1 MLESN
6 DRRLLLFNPIKLVTI
21 NKAKMPINEKR
32 HQQTF
37 RSPLLVSCNYL
48 EWRRK
53 SHLPNRK
60 TLLNSDQFGGTCSRT
75 VKQKAQKKA
84 EQLAK
89 QAALTSIQKLN
100 SVNKQNQD
108 TGNSDIKGIEA

>member
-1 MLESN
+1 RWMLESN

-75 VKQKAQKKA
+75 VKQKAPQQKSRTTCK
-84 EQLAK
+84 
-89 QAALTSIQKLN
+89 TSRTDI
-100 SVNKQNQD
+100 D
-108 TGNSDIKGIEA
+108 TKTE

>member
-6 DRRLLLFNPIKLVTI
+6 DRRLPLFNPIKLVTT
-21 NKAKMPINEKR
+21 NKAKMPINAKR
-32 HQQTF
+32 PQQTF

-53 SHLPNRK
+53 LHLPNRK

-75 VKQKAQKKA
+75 VKQKAPQQKSRTTCK
-84 EQLAK
+84 
-89 QAALTSIQKLN
+89 TSRTDI
-100 SVNKQNQD
+100 D
-108 TGNSDIKGIEA
+108 TKTE